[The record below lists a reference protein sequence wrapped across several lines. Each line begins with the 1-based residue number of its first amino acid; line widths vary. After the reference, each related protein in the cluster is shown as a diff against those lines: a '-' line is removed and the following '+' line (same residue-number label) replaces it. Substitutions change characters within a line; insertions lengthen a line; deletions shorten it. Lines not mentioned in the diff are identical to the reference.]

1 MIQFNIYALDHTD
14 KECLNRRMSVRP
26 AHLEGV
32 KNLRNNGNY
41 VIGAAL
47 LDEEGKMIGSN
58 MIVQFETEAEFYD
71 YLKSEP
77 YVTGVVW
84 GNMTI
89 RKTRVAVVDM
99 L

>member
-14 KECLNRRMSVRP
+14 KEGLSRRMAARP

-32 KNLRNNGNY
+32 KQLRDNGNY

-47 LDEEGKMIGSN
+47 LDEAEKMIGSN
-58 MIVQFETEAEFYD
+58 MIVQFETELAFYD
-71 YLKSEP
+71 YLKTEP
-77 YVTGVVW
+77 YVTGAVW
-84 GNMTI
+84 ANITV
-89 RKTRVAVVDM
+89 RKTRVAVI

>member
-14 KECLNRRMSVRP
+14 KEGLNRRMAARP

-32 KNLRNNGNY
+32 KRLKENGNY

-47 LDEEGKMIGSN
+47 LDDADKMIGSN
-58 MIVQFETEAEFYD
+58 MIVQFETEAVFYD
-71 YLKSEP
+71 YLKIEP

-84 GNMTI
+84 GNITI
-89 RKTRVAVVDM
+89 RKTRVAVIS
-99 L
+99 